1 MKKYIIAKQP
11 DNKNKNNN
19 NNDDDIKALSDN
31 KVDVD
36 IEPDVKSNNVNLQM
50 CSCSIV
56 LNCFKPD
63 AKQIRVKFSHRMICF
78 HKYHCISL
86 LLLYYYLV
94 PMLVHLLLL
103 HKACLVLPL

>member
-1 MKKYIIAKQP
+1 MQIYILNCVKNIFSFRKEMKKYIIAKQP
-11 DNKNKNNN
+11 DNKSKNM
-19 NNDDDIKALSDN
+19 NDDDIKALSDN

-63 AKQIRVKFSHRMICF
+63 AK
-78 HKYHCISL
+78 
-86 LLLYYYLV
+86 
-94 PMLVHLLLL
+94 
-103 HKACLVLPL
+103 

>member
-1 MKKYIIAKQP
+1 MQIYILNCVKNIFSFRKEMKKYIIAKQP
-11 DNKNKNNN
+11 DNKNKNT
-19 NNDDDIKALSDN
+19 NDDDINALSDN

-63 AKQIRVKFSHRMICF
+63 AK
-78 HKYHCISL
+78 
-86 LLLYYYLV
+86 
-94 PMLVHLLLL
+94 
-103 HKACLVLPL
+103 

>member
-1 MKKYIIAKQP
+1 MQIYILNCKKNIFSFRKEMKKYIIAKQP
-11 DNKNKNNN
+11 DNKSK
-19 NNDDDIKALSDN
+19 NDDDIKALSDN

-63 AKQIRVKFSHRMICF
+63 AK
-78 HKYHCISL
+78 
-86 LLLYYYLV
+86 
-94 PMLVHLLLL
+94 
-103 HKACLVLPL
+103 